1 MKNGENKLKIYLLRI
16 RQSGSL
22 TTAYS
27 VPIAAAAAAAFTWNV
42 LLLKRSLVF
51 SSQKRKKITENP
63 KCKEFGGH
71 AFILIIFVLSG
82 TQE

>member
-27 VPIAAAAAAAFTWNV
+27 VPIAAAAAAAFT
-42 LLLKRSLVF
+42 
-51 SSQKRKKITENP
+51 
-63 KCKEFGGH
+63 
-71 AFILIIFVLSG
+71 
-82 TQE
+82 